1 MFPAGGAGQRLSLGV
16 AVTLSGAWWWRE
28 LELELELEHCQG
40 ARGPGFLGA

>member
-28 LELELELEHCQG
+28 LGLELEHCQG
-40 ARGPGFLGA
+40 AWGPGFLGA